1 MIPFLFVTGIV
12 FLLMGMACIIDPV
25 AALTPRLG
33 IHLDGINA
41 LSQVRGSSGGV
52 TAAMGVFMV
61 YAATQPRLHAPA
73 LWLIVVVLG
82 GLEAGRIV
90 SLVSDG
96 VPDISLWFS
105 MAIEWLGLLQGVYFL
120 RERLR
125 IEAEARGE

>member
-1 MIPFLFVTGIV
+1 MIPFLFVTGIL

-25 AALTPRLG
+25 AALTPRFG

-41 LSQVRGSSGGV
+41 LSQVRGSSGCV

-61 YAATQPRLHAPA
+61 YAAMQPRLHAPA
-73 LWLIVVVLG
+73 LWLVVVVLG
-82 GLEAGRIV
+82 GLQAGRVV